1 MQIWLDTVGE
11 LPARQSV
18 GMTDENAEHP
28 VYGPFIRGLE
38 YANTTIFADES
49 AQRQILVEMLE
60 RINLQGQDPAESLAQ
75 AAAAEQDLLDAYYG
89 E

>member
-1 MQIWLDTVGE
+1 
-11 LPARQSV
+11 
-18 GMTDENAEHP
+18 MTALSGRP
-28 VYGPFIRGLE
+28 C
-38 YANTTIFADES
+38 ANFIFADES